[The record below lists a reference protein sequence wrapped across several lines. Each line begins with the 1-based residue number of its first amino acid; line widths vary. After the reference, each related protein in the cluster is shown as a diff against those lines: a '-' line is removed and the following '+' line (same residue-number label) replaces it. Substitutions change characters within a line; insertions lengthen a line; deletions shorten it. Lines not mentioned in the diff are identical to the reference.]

1 MAYIMIVDDD
11 DDLAKAFAKVLT
23 DAHHE
28 VEIEAETSRV
38 LERINRRPPDL
49 VILDVMFPGN
59 SSAGFEL
66 ARDMRHDHR
75 QLGEIPIL
83 MLTAVNSKFP
93 TGFSERDIDADWL
106 PVTDFVEKPVDLGVL
121 MSKVSALLQRGASAI
136 ERSERAQ

>member
-1 MAYIMIVDDD
+1 MIVDDD
-11 DDLAKAFAKVLT
+11 EDLAKAFAQVLT

-28 VEIEAETSRV
+28 VEIEAETRQA
-38 LERINRRPPDL
+38 LEKMNRRPPDL
-49 VILDVMFPGN
+49 VILDVMFPEN

-66 ARDMRHDHR
+66 ARDMRHER
-75 QLGEIPIL
+75 RKLGDIPIL

-93 TGFSERDIDADWL
+93 TGFSARDIDADWL

-121 MSKVSALLQRGASAI
+121 VSKVSALLQRGASAI